1 MRIHEYQAKELFKK
15 YNIQIPEG
23 GIAFDPREARTVARE
38 IRRFPVVI
46 KAQIHA
52 GGRAKSGGIKF
63 AGSTD
68 EVYSLANDIIGAKIV
83 NSQTGHEGKF
93 VRKVL
98 VEEKLEINKELYLGI
113 IIDRKTSKIVIIAS
127 RAGGVNIEETSSKTP
142 EKIIRVYVD
151 PNLGIQQFH
160 CREIAFNLKLEFP
173 VMKQFVRTL
182 QRLYALFIDYD
193 CSLAEINPLVITAKE
208 SVVALDAK
216 IEFDDNALFRH
227 RDIVEY
233 RDIKEENPLEVEASE
248 FNLNYIKMHGNVGN
262 MVNGAGLAM
271 ATMDIIKF
279 AGASPANFLDVGGG
293 STIEM
298 IEKGFRLI
306 LCDKDVKLVFI
317 NVFGGILR
325 CDMLAQGIVQV
336 AQKTAIEIPILIRM
350 DGTNIDDA
358 RKIFYESCLKPV
370 YTVGLK
376 DAAQKI
382 AELAGNGTGI

>member
-52 GGRAKSGGIKF
+52 GGRGKSGGIKF

-160 CREIAFNLKLEFP
+160 CREIAFNLKLEFS
-173 VMKQFVRTL
+173 VMKQFIRTL

-306 LCDKDVKLVFI
+306 LCDKDVRLVFI

-325 CDMLAQGIVQV
+325 CDMLAQGVVQV
-336 AQKTAIEIPILIRM
+336 AQNTPIEIPVLIRM

-370 YTVGLK
+370 YTAGLK

-382 AELAGNGTGI
+382 ARLAVNGTGI